1 MFGHPQEMVSRP
13 NIARRRQF
21 FEKTAWQ
28 IEKAFVLAHS
38 RRDQAV
44 FPGSSAVEHSTVNRQ
59 VAGSNPARGAS
70 FFSIELII
78 AKRRTSVVRLF
89 FFAGFRISP
98 VTQPSDIGRES
109 LRGRSRCLES
119 FGAGD

>member
-78 AKRRTSVVRLF
+78 AKRRIIHGPPRFLWQ
-89 FFAGFRISP
+89 SP
-98 VTQPSDIGRES
+98 DIPCDATTRH
-109 LRGRSRCLES
+109 
-119 FGAGD
+119 

>member
-1 MFGHPQEMVSRP
+1 MFGHPQEMVRQP
-13 NIARRRQF
+13 IIARRRRF

-59 VAGSNPARGAS
+59 VAGSNPARGAKFLQDTQGS
-70 FFSIELII
+70 LCFLTFGLLQVLNKVLAGALNVFE
-78 AKRRTSVVRLF
+78 VRD
-89 FFAGFRISP
+89 
-98 VTQPSDIGRES
+98 QD
-109 LRGRSRCLES
+109 RC
-119 FGAGD
+119 